1 MAHNSQVRN
10 GSYPMFRLIHVE
22 TGFCHPDFSGKQP
35 QSMFETRKLTS
46 DPSLHDQRQIIHE
59 PPSKLILYG
68 AKMQAIILLAPH
80 RSTVFCSNQNEII
93 QKCSGIVPSTSK
105 VSLFL
110 FFGLYCKNNLSL
122 VLFAGSMATER
133 GKWLNHFGKKISI
146 RSNESIPG
154 LGSFFQ
160 QMSTTTS
167 WLRPAR
173 ILKHLDDHQDLQKK
187 RCNPAPRRNR
197 GKVAYF

>member
-10 GSYPMFRLIHVE
+10 GSYPMFGLIHVE

-46 DPSLHDQRQIIHE
+46 DPSLHDQRQITHE

-93 QKCSGIVPSTSK
+93 QKCSGIVSSCFINQQSVPFFC
-105 VSLFL
+105 SLVFIVKIVYL
-110 FFGLYCKNNLSL
+110 FFCLQE
-122 VLFAGSMATER
+122 A
-133 GKWLNHFGKKISI
+133 W
-146 RSNESIPG
+146 
-154 LGSFFQ
+154 
-160 QMSTTTS
+160 
-167 WLRPAR
+167 
-173 ILKHLDDHQDLQKK
+173 LQKEA
-187 RCNPAPRRNR
+187 N
-197 GKVAYF
+197 G